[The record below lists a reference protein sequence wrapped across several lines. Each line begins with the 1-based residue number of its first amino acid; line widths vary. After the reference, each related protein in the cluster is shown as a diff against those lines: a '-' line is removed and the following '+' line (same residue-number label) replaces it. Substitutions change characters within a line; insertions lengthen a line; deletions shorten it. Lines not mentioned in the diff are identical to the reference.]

1 MHRWLIAFALLS
13 VHAASM
19 AIEEPDFEEPRRPDG
34 PAFVAQSGRSPAHGG
49 GRTMGRGFARRRSV
63 LAKSWVAL
71 ACLAL
76 PVMAGAA
83 DRPAASTVTAA
94 PPSVAAA
101 ASVATPPSVAAAS
114 APPEATVTVFNRPVA
129 TLRAPLFGHPP
140 ADRARRA
147 QAAIAETL
155 ALGGPGAVDTETMAQ
170 GVVVK
175 VDGRFAFVVQP
186 DDADR
191 AAGETPEQAAAAAV
205 ARLRAAIAATQE
217 ARDVSTL
224 LRGALAALAATAV
237 AAALAFGSRALFR
250 ALGRRLIRAAD
261 TGAGR
266 LRVGGTQVISRDR
279 VLDAVRRALV
289 GLRWLVLL
297 VIAYEWLGFV
307 LECFAWTRPW
317 GEQLNRFLVGAL
329 ATVGGGMLEAL
340 PELALAVLIFA
351 IAGVVSRVLSAFLD
365 RAASTPGTLS
375 WLDADTVRPARRL
388 SVAGVWLFA
397 LAMAYPYL
405 PGSDTEA
412 FKGLSV
418 LVGLMI
424 SLGGSSLV
432 GQAASGLVLMYTRT
446 LRVGEY
452 VHIAGHE
459 GTIVELG
466 TFAARIR
473 TGRGEELTLPNA
485 LVMGSVT
492 RNYSRTVQGRGFVLD
507 TEVTIG
513 YDTPWRQVH
522 AMLVEA
528 AGRTPGVLAEPAP
541 RVFQTALS
549 DFYPQY
555 RLVCQAVPSDPR
567 PRAEVLSAL
576 HANIQDVFNENGVQI
591 MSPHYLGDPDDAKV
605 VPPSRWAPPLAPS
618 GAAPAPAPASPGGP
632 PQA

>member
-1 MHRWLIAFALLS
+1 
-13 VHAASM
+13 
-19 AIEEPDFEEPRRPDG
+19 
-34 PAFVAQSGRSPAHGG
+34 
-49 GRTMGRGFARRRSV
+49 MGRGLARRRAVLVNLSV
-63 LAKSWVAL
+63 WL
-71 ACLAL
+71 ACAVL
-76 PVMAGAA
+76 PVIVGAA
-83 DRPAASTVTAA
+83 DRGTASTPASA
-94 PPSVAAA
+94 PPSVAAPNA
-101 ASVATPPSVAAAS
+101 QAAAPGTLAAGPTMAS
-114 APPEATVTVFNRPVA
+114 SPTAGVAMPEAGVVVFNRRVA
-129 TLRAPLFGHPP
+129 TLRAPLFGQPP

-147 QAAIAETL
+147 QAAIADTL
-155 ALGGPGAVDTETMAQ
+155 ALGGPGVVDTEAMSQ

-186 DDADR
+186 EDADR

-205 ARLRAAIAATQE
+205 GRLRDAIAATRE

-224 LRGALAALAATAV
+224 LNGALAALLASVV
-237 AAALAFGSRALFR
+237 AAAAAYGSRVLFR

-266 LRVGGTQVISRDR
+266 LRVGGTQLISHDR
-279 VLDAVRRALV
+279 VLDAVRRVLV
-289 GLRWLVLL
+289 GLRWLVLAA
-297 VIAYEWLGFV
+297 IAYEWLGFV
-307 LECFAWTRPW
+307 LRRFAWTRPW
-317 GEQLNRFLVGAL
+317 GEQLNDFLVGAV
-329 ATVGGGMLEAL
+329 ATVGGGVLEAL

-351 IAGVVSRVLSAFLD
+351 IAGIVARLLSAFLD
-365 RAASTPGTLS
+365 RAASTPGTLA

-466 TFAARIR
+466 TFATRLR

-485 LVMGSVT
+485 LVMGTVT

-528 AGRTPGVLAEPAP
+528 ARRTPGVLAEPAP

-555 RLVCQAVPSDPR
+555 RLVCQAVPSEPR

-605 VPPSRWAPPLAPS
+605 VPPSRWAPPLAPH
-618 GAAPAPAPASPGGP
+618 GATPVPSAPMPARAAEP
-632 PQA
+632 PLA

>member
-1 MHRWLIAFALLS
+1 M
-13 VHAASM
+13 
-19 AIEEPDFEEPRRPDG
+19 E
-34 PAFVAQSGRSPAHGG
+34 
-49 GRTMGRGFARRRSV
+49 RGLARRRSV
-63 LAKSWVAL
+63 LATWGVAL

-76 PVMAGAA
+76 PVMVGAA
-83 DRPAASTVTAA
+83 DRGAASTHTAA
-94 PPSVAAA
+94 SPSAAAPSVPGVAPGALAAGP
-101 ASVATPPSVAAAS
+101 TP
-114 APPEATVTVFNRPVA
+114 APAPTAGIALPEAVVTVFNRRVA

-155 ALGGPGAVDTETMAQ
+155 ALGGPGAVDTEAMSQ

-186 DDADR
+186 EDADR

-205 ARLRAAIAATQE
+205 ARLREAIAATRE

-224 LRGALAALAATAV
+224 LHGALAALLASIV
-237 AAALAFGSRALFR
+237 AAAAAYGSRALFR
-250 ALGRRLIRAAD
+250 ALGRRMIRAAD

-266 LRVGGTQVISRDR
+266 LRVGGTQLISRDR
-279 VLDAVRRALV
+279 VLDAVRRLLL

-297 VIAYEWLGFV
+297 AIGYEWLGFV
-307 LECFAWTRPW
+307 LRRFAWTRPW
-317 GEQLNRFLVGAL
+317 GEQLNDFLVGAI
-329 ATVGGGMLEAL
+329 ATVGGGVLEAL

-351 IAGVVSRVLSAFLD
+351 IAGIVARVLSAFLD
-365 RAASTPGTLS
+365 RAAGTPGTLA

-388 SVAGVWLFA
+388 SVAAVWLFA

-466 TFAARIR
+466 TFATRLR

-485 LVMGSVT
+485 LVMGTVT

-513 YDTPWRQVH
+513 YDTPWRQVD

-528 AGRTPGVLAEPAP
+528 ARRTPGVLAEPAP

-555 RLVCQAVPSDPR
+555 RLVCQAVPSEPR

-605 VPPSRWAPPLAPS
+605 VPPSRWAPPLSPS
-618 GAAPAPAPASPGGP
+618 GGAPAPTAPMPARPGES